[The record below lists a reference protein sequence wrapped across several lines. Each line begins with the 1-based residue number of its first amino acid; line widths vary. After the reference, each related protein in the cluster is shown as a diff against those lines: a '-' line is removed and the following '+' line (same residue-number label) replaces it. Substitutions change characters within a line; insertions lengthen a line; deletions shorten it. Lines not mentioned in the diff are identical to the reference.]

1 MENNTAIRYQE
12 WMNSSYFD
20 ESTKEELRSLAGNDA
35 ELEDRFYKD
44 LEFGTGGM
52 RGLMGAGTN
61 RLNIYTV
68 RKATQGLANYICSTG
83 RQDQGVVLVYD
94 SRHNSPEMAEAAA
107 LCLNANGIRTWMFD
121 SLRPTP
127 ELSYAIRALHA
138 IAGIAITA
146 SHNPAEYNGFKVY
159 WEDGGQITPPHD
171 KNIMRYASEVPLT
184 DVHTLEKSDAVA
196 QGLFQMLDETMDQQ
210 YLDAVRSVVLNPET
224 LKAHAKDICIVYT
237 PLHGAGNVP
246 VQNLLKSMGFTNL
259 FVVAEQE
266 QPDGDFTTCP
276 KPNPEEA
283 EAWEK
288 AMELAGTVNA
298 DIVMATDPDSDRI
311 GMYVKDRNTGDY
323 VSFTGNMIGILLMNY
338 VLAEK
343 EKRGVLPSNGV
354 VMKTIVS
361 SPMAEPIAER
371 YHCQLQEVL
380 TGFKYIGEAIHQ
392 FEAAGDKT
400 FVFGF
405 EESLGILS
413 GDYVRDKDA
422 QCAVA
427 LIGDA
432 AAFYKS
438 RGMTLV
444 DAMKELYQQYGYY
457 REGLMV
463 AIHKGKVGI
472 QYMQD
477 KMKELRSHAP
487 KQVGGQNVTAVR
499 DYQSGIRTTAEGTET
514 STNLPTSN
522 VLYFELENGW
532 CCIRPSGT
540 EPKIKVYYGVCA
552 GTAEAA
558 DRMMEALHQALEA
571 LLG

>member
-1 MENNTAIRYQE
+1 MENNTAVRYQE
-12 WMNSSYFD
+12 WMHSAYFD
-20 ESTKEELRSLAGNDA
+20 ESTKDELRSLAGNEA

-68 RKATQGLANYICSTG
+68 RKATQGLANYIRSTG
-83 RQDQGVVLVYD
+83 GQDQGVVLVYD

-107 LCLNANGIRTWMFD
+107 LCLNANGIKTWMFD

-127 ELSYAIRALHA
+127 ELSYAIRSLHA

-184 DVHTLEKSDAVA
+184 EARYMEKSEAET

-210 YLDAVRSVVLNPET
+210 YLDAVRSVLLNKET
-224 LKAHAKDICIVYT
+224 LKAHAGEIRIVYT

-246 VQNLLKSMGFTNL
+246 VQELLKSMGFTNL
-259 FVVAEQE
+259 FVVTEQE
-266 QPDGDFTTCP
+266 QPDGNFTTCR
-276 KPNPEEA
+276 KPNPEEE
-283 EAWEK
+283 EAWDK
-288 AMELAGTVNA
+288 AMELARSVDG

-311 GMYVKDRNTGDY
+311 GMYVKDRNTGAY

-338 VLAEK
+338 VLAEQ
-343 EKRGVLPSNGV
+343 EKRGLIPEHGV

-361 SPMAEPIAER
+361 SRMAEPIAAR
-371 YHCQLQEVL
+371 YHCELQEVL
-380 TGFKYIGEAIHQ
+380 TGFKYIGEAIHR
-392 FEAAGDKT
+392 FEQTGEKT

-432 AAFYKS
+432 AAYYKS

-444 DAMKELYQQYGYY
+444 DAMEELYQSYGYY

-463 AIHKGKVGI
+463 AIHKGKAGV

-477 KMKELRSHAP
+477 KMKQLRSHTP
-487 KQVGGQNVTAVR
+487 KQVGNQAVTAVR
-499 DYQSGIRTTAEGTET
+499 DYQSGICTAADGTKT
-514 STNLPTSN
+514 PTGLPASN
-522 VLYFELENGW
+522 VLYYELENGW

-540 EPKIKVYYGVCA
+540 EPKIKVYYGVKA
-552 GTAEAA
+552 ANAKEA
-558 DRMMEALHQALEA
+558 DQMMEVLHQGLEQM
-571 LLG
+571 LG